1 MFHVRQLLGLSCIAG
16 LVLAGCAGP
25 GPAGTSSSG
34 MLPAS
39 SPGLAAGAH
48 GRTTTTLSIR
58 IPKRIRVGGHR
69 HPRFVSPSTQSAT
82 ISLAPN
88 NGCASCTPASTQKLG
103 LTAGSKG
110 CVATATGTVCSIAF
124 DLKPG
129 SYTGAMTT
137 YDGALNN
144 TGNPTGSVL
153 SLNQSF
159 PLTVIAGKANVPTIS
174 LYGVPANFLC
184 LAVTGASISITSFG
198 ACNQSEFIV
207 AAGTTSTFAV
217 YALDIDGNLMLG
229 PGAPTFAAAG
239 AGGFIYATKGNTISV
254 TPPLITTALNTFT
267 LTATSPAC
275 SATGAV
281 CQFVEAIGFD
291 SLVAIAN
298 AGNNTV
304 SIFSHLAV
312 VAGAGA
318 PYAIVANGVSSPQ
331 AVAFDKN
338 GNLFVVNTASVT
350 EYAPPYTG
358 APVATITK
366 NLNLPYALAI
376 GKKTGALA
384 VLNGGAATAE
394 VFAPPYTG
402 TPHEAPLGYDD
413 ATSLAFDSTENLWV
427 SFFTES
433 AVARFPVAFSYGGID
448 TLLDH
453 AANGITHPTSVAVDN
468 ADILYVGDGKVDV
481 FPGPGYSGAPTS
493 SSSSVSGLSSMAID
507 YTANVIAVC
516 GTNDMV
522 FFNLTGLAE
531 IGGNSFLASNCEP
544 AFDRLHNLEL
554 AFAGPDSA
562 LTLAYNSQFVNWF
575 PARTF
580 TSVRLS
586 APSDVATWP

>member
-1 MFHVRQLLGLSCIAG
+1 MFQARSLSLP
-16 LVLAGCAGP
+16 LVAAFMLAAC
-25 GPAGTSSSG
+25 
-34 MLPAS
+34 S
-39 SPGLAAGAH
+39 SPGPVGSVSSGLPPVSPARVAAAPAH

-58 IPKRIRVGGHR
+58 IPKKIRVGGGR
-69 HPRFVSPSTQSAT
+69 HPHFVSPSTQSAT
-82 ISLAPN
+82 ISLAPQS
-88 NGCASCTPASTQKLG
+88 GCANCTPASTQKLG
-103 LTAGSKG
+103 LTAGSNG
-110 CVATATGTVCSIAF
+110 CVATSTGTVCSFTF
-124 DLKPG
+124 DLKAG

-137 YDGALNN
+137 YDGALDQS
-144 TGNPTGSVL
+144 GNPTGSVL

-184 LAVTGASISITSFG
+184 LAVTGASMSITSFG

-207 AAGTTSTFAV
+207 AAGSVSTFAV

-229 PGAPTFAAAG
+229 PGAPTFAASG
-239 AGGFIYATKGNTISV
+239 AGGFTYATKGNTISV

-275 SATGAV
+275 SVTGAV
-281 CQFVEAIGFD
+281 CQFNEAIGFD

-298 AGNNTV
+298 AGNSTV
-304 SIFSHLAV
+304 SLFSRLAV
-312 VAGAGA
+312 TAGAGA
-318 PYAIVANGVSSPQ
+318 PYAIVANGVSSPL

-338 GNLFVVNTASVT
+338 GNLFVVNLASVT

-366 NLNLPYALAI
+366 NLNLPYAIAI
-376 GKKTGALA
+376 GKTTGAVA
-384 VLNGGAATAE
+384 VLNGGTTTAE

-402 TPHEAPLGYDD
+402 TPHQAPLNYAD
-413 ATSLAFDSTENLWV
+413 ATSLAFDSSENLWV

-433 AVARFPVAFSYGGID
+433 NVARFPVGFSYGGVD
-448 TLLDH
+448 TVLDH
-453 AANGITHPTSVAVDN
+453 ATNGITHPTSIAVDN

-481 FPGPGYSGAPTS
+481 FPVPYSGAPTS
-493 SSSSVSGLSSMAID
+493 SSSAVSGISSMAID
-507 YTANVIAVC
+507 YTANAIAVC
-516 GTNDMV
+516 GTNAVV
-522 FFNLTGLAE
+522 FFHLTGLAE
-531 IGGNSFLASNCEP
+531 IDSNSFTASNCEP

-562 LTLAYNSQFVNWF
+562 LTLPYYSQFLNWF

-580 TSVRLS
+580 TSTRLS